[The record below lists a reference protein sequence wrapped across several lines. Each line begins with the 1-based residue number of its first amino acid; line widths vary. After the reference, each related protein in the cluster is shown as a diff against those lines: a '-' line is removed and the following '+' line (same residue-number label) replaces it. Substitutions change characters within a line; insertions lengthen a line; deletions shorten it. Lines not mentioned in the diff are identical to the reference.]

1 VGPATFDT
9 LLIYGRRQKRRQH
22 ERPLRTRNAIR
33 SSSTAKRLW
42 HQPRVGSL
50 VPWMELGEARQ
61 HTLLWQREVN
71 SAFGPKQRKTVA
83 DSDRGSCN
91 RQALRHS
98 RGKNPRSDSKPRMA
112 LCRRWAYKSLREGE
126 LLSFHQPTACLDM
139 QGWHERAAAGR
150 VVVFNE
156 ELDDGRLEWR
166 AATCTSIEAT
176 KWPMSKICYDRDH
189 SLTGPLQGG
198 MPGASY
204 RVCELWSRPMSE
216 RRVEA
221 EEARGSTFGAR
232 PRLPVPCLLKITEL
246 AARAAARDALCC
258 CMRAE
263 LVAS

>member
-1 VGPATFDT
+1 MGPATFDT

-98 RGKNPRSDSKPRMA
+98 RGKNPRSDSKPQMA
-112 LCRRWAYKSLREGE
+112 LCRRWAYTKACGKVSSSAFTSRRRALTCKVGMSGQLRGE
-126 LLSFHQPTACLDM
+126 LLS
-139 QGWHERAAAGR
+139 
-150 VVVFNE
+150 
-156 ELDDGRLEWR
+156 
-166 AATCTSIEAT
+166 ST
-176 KWPMSKICYDRDH
+176 KSSTTED
-189 SLTGPLQGG
+189 
-198 MPGASY
+198 
-204 RVCELWSRPMSE
+204 WSGE
-216 RRVEA
+216 RRRA
-221 EEARGSTFGAR
+221 LRLK
-232 PRLPVPCLLKITEL
+232 PR
-246 AARAAARDALCC
+246 
-258 CMRAE
+258 
-263 LVAS
+263 SGQ

>member
-1 VGPATFDT
+1 M
-9 LLIYGRRQKRRQH
+9 
-22 ERPLRTRNAIR
+22 
-33 SSSTAKRLW
+33 
-42 HQPRVGSL
+42 
-50 VPWMELGEARQ
+50 PWMELGEARQ

-83 DSDRGSCN
+83 DPDRGSCN

-176 KWPMSKICYDRDH
+176 KWPMSEICYDRDH

-204 RVCELWSRPMSE
+204 RVCELWSRRCLSGASRRKRLEEVPSE
-216 RRVEA
+216 RDHAFQFPVCSKSQSWQRERRRVMRCA
-221 EEARGSTFGAR
+221 AACAPSLWLRDRAASIPLSFVTASGSLTLVHSCRHLSLHRRSGAR
-232 PRLPVPCLLKITEL
+232 L
-246 AARAAARDALCC
+246 AQ
-258 CMRAE
+258 
-263 LVAS
+263 